1 MCDNHTQSQTYG
13 CRSVEQHTRHI
24 HVMGDIL
31 MPNDFRVLSVPN
43 IFLAL
48 NAVFPLVA
56 HIISAFPAITQCL
69 EWLMTADDGD
79 DAF

>member
-1 MCDNHTQSQTYG
+1 
-13 CRSVEQHTRHI
+13 
-24 HVMGDIL
+24 MGDIL

>member
-1 MCDNHTQSQTYG
+1 
-13 CRSVEQHTRHI
+13 
-24 HVMGDIL
+24 

-48 NAVFPLVA
+48 NAVFPLIL
-56 HIISAFPAITQCL
+56 HTGSAFLAITQSL
-69 EWLMTADDGD
+69 EWLKIAAD

>member
-1 MCDNHTQSQTYG
+1 
-13 CRSVEQHTRHI
+13 
-24 HVMGDIL
+24 MGDIL
-31 MPNDFRVLSVPN
+31 MPNDSRVLSVPN

-56 HIISAFPAITQCL
+56 HIISAFPAVTQCL